1 MAERPWDADA
11 LDVDAMVDGVLSGH
25 GFLGT
30 KHTRRYI
37 RSEFVSPLLSYR
49 GGLNEWLASGRG
61 GVVDLA
67 AEKVAGIVAREPV
80 GLPDDVLEALCGLI
94 TACASEI
101 GVREYPDPRRAVG
114 L

>member
-1 MAERPWDADA
+1 
-11 LDVDAMVDGVLSGH
+11 MVDGVLSGH

-37 RSEFVSPLLSYR
+37 RSDFVSPLLSYR
-49 GGLNEWLASGRG
+49 GGLNEWLASGRA

-67 AEKVAGIVAREPV
+67 GEKVAALVEREPV
-80 GLPDDVLEALCGLI
+80 GLPDDLLEALCGLI
-94 TACASEI
+94 ADCAAET
-101 GVREYPDPRRAVG
+101 GVREYPDPRRALG